1 MGHVMPESTT
11 ERTIH
16 SLRRPASGAAAALLM
31 FVTACSDDAVA
42 SATDE
47 TTTTTTT
54 TLAPTTSSDSET
66 SSTGDETTTT
76 SPPTTSDGTTGTT
89 DPIDSTSTP
98 VTSTTDVDDTSTSG
112 ATATT
117 TTGGETTTTTGG
129 ATATTTTTGGETTTT
144 TGGPGVCEPR
154 ATEDCYGGPDG
165 TLDVG
170 VCKAGIRTCADDGT
184 GFGPCVG
191 EVTPGAEDCSTPADE
206 NCLGD
211 VPECGAALWVKQF
224 GGPLG
229 NEASALAVGP
239 DDGVAITGRFYGALD
254 FGGGP
259 LVSAGL
265 WDGYLARFDGDGGHL
280 WSRRFGSPGQE
291 YGRAVAFDATGGV
304 VLTANIE
311 GSASLG
317 GDTLTSVGGQDL
329 AVARYDAG
337 GDHQWSTIYEGPE
350 HQIGLSCA
358 VDSHDDVI
366 LGGVFAANFELGAE
380 TLVSQGAYDNYLAKL
395 DGDGAYLWAE
405 GFGNADHQYAGHTVV
420 DGDDNLLQAGYFA
433 GQLDYGG
440 GPMLAAGANDVFV
453 AKLDGDGEYVWNQR
467 FGDGGDQRIEA
478 LAVDA
483 AGRVLVGGRFDG
495 VLDLG
500 GDPLMHDGNFDA
512 FVAVF
517 DGDGAHVWSRRLGG
531 PGSARVDAITADPAG
546 NVIVGGV
553 FNQTID
559 LGGGPVAAGPDTTAF
574 LAKYDPAGN
583 HLHSVIL
590 AGDGGD
596 QWIYA
601 AAADSAGHVVVLG
614 TFTESIAIAGEA
626 LISAG
631 GNDIFLAKLAL

>member
-1 MGHVMPESTT
+1 MPVIVARGIGHLMPERTT
-11 ERTIH
+11 EPTIH
-16 SLRRPASGAAAALLM
+16 SLRRPTSGAAATLLM
-31 FVTACSDDAVA
+31 FITACSDDVLG
-42 SATDE
+42 SATDQ

-54 TLAPTTSSDSET
+54 AASVEPTTSGDPE
-66 SSTGDETTTT
+66 SSSGGDTTTP
-76 SPPTTSDGTTGTT
+76 SQPTTSDGTATGTS
-89 DPIDSTSTP
+89 DPIDSTTD
-98 VTSTTDVDDTSTSG
+98 VDGTTSTTSTTGG

-117 TTGGETTTTTGG
+117 TTGGETTTTGD
-129 ATATTTTTGGETTTT
+129 ATATTT
-144 TGGPGVCEPR
+144 TGGPGVCEPG

-165 TLDVG
+165 TLGVG
-170 VCKAGIRTCADDGT
+170 VCKAGVRTCVDDGT

-191 EVTPGAEDCSTPADE
+191 EVTPSAEDCNTPADE

-211 VPECGAALWVKQF
+211 VPECGAALWVKHF
-224 GGPLG
+224 GDPLG

-239 DDGVAITGRFYGALD
+239 DDGVAITGRFYGTLD

-291 YGRAVAFDATGGV
+291 YGRAVAVDATGGV
-304 VLTANIE
+304 VLTANID
-311 GSASLG
+311 GSANFGGGPLIG
-317 GDTLTSVGGQDL
+317 GDQDL

-337 GDHQWSTIYEGPE
+337 GAHQWSTIYSSPEG
-350 HQIGLSCA
+350 QVGGRSCA

-366 LGGVFAANFELGAE
+366 LGGVFSGSFELGAA
-380 TLVSQGAYDNYLAKL
+380 TLVSKGAYDNFLAKL
-395 DGDGAYLWAE
+395 DGDGGYLWAE
-405 GFGNADHQYAGHTVV
+405 GFGSADHQYADHTVV
-420 DGDDNLLQAGYFA
+420 DSDDNLLQAGHFA

-440 GPMLAAGANDVFV
+440 GPMFAAANDVFV
-453 AKLDGDGEYVWNQR
+453 AKLDGDGGFLWNQR

-483 AGRVLVGGRFDG
+483 TGRVLVGGRFDG
-495 VLDLG
+495 ILDLG
-500 GDPLMHDGNFDA
+500 GGPLAPVGGFDA

-517 DGDGAHVWSRRLGG
+517 DGDGAHAWSRRLGG

-546 NVIVGGV
+546 NVIVGGI

-574 LAKYDPAGN
+574 LAKYDPAGQY
-583 HLHSVIL
+583 LHSVIL
-590 AGDGGD
+590 AGDGGN

-601 AAADSAGHVVVLG
+601 VAADSAGHIVVLG
-614 TFTESIAIAGEA
+614 TFTESITIGGEL